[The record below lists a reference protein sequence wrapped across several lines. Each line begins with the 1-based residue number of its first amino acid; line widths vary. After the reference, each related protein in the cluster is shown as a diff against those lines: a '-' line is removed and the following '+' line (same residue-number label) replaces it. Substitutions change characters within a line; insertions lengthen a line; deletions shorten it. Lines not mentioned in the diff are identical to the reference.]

1 RKAGGI
7 EFTERWNYRSGD
19 NPAWADPAYHD
30 DDWATANPLLRSGDL
45 PAGAW
50 MGIGWFRLPVTVDS
64 SLWAVPLSIF
74 MEQAGASE
82 IYLNG
87 RLLFKLGTVGESAEG
102 EKPYVDR
109 VPRVIVF
116 DRRPEQLLAVRYSN
130 FSWEYFHEHES
141 GAGFLMSL
149 GEPDA
154 AIAGHAEDVRVLTAF
169 QMIAMTLAAVLALL
183 HFLRFLFDR
192 REKANLYLAILTGGI
207 AVINFIDFQVL
218 FVTSGMARLEL
229 SRLALVPAAIIPV
242 FGMLSGYAFN
252 KVRIPWQFYVVFV
265 VVAGV
270 SIWNLVDPGETAGRA
285 TGIVLAMA
293 TLEVFRSVAVT
304 LLRRRHEPLLDKEG
318 KWIVG
323 LGGLFFLLAVVYQV
337 LVNFDLLTL
346 LIRFPPYYIGF
357 LVFAMSMSIHL
368 AYSTAMTKKELQI
381 QLVQVGELSE
391 KALEQERRAGEE
403 EISRRVLE
411 ADNARKTEE
420 LEQARRLQLSML
432 PRTLPEIASLQI
444 AVHMSTATEVGGDY
458 YDFRTEDDGS
468 LTIAVGDA
476 TGHGT
481 RAGIM
486 VTLIKSLF
494 NTLGH
499 SFYIPDFFS
508 HCTDF
513 IRRMHMENLYMGL
526 LLARIRDGN
535 MIASAAGM
543 PPIYVYRSDRR
554 EVEEIVIKG
563 MPLGG
568 PGSFPYQQVN
578 TRLNPGDTVLFL
590 SDGFPELFNGA
601 REMLD
606 YPRVKQLFGEVAERP
621 PQDIVD
627 RLAEA
632 AEGWRDGSPQNDD
645 ITFVV
650 LKVGRA
656 SRGAGAG

>member
-1 RKAGGI
+1 
-7 EFTERWNYRSGD
+7 
-19 NPAWADPAYHD
+19 
-30 DDWATANPLLRSGDL
+30 
-45 PAGAW
+45 
-50 MGIGWFRLPVTVDS
+50 
-64 SLWAVPLSIF
+64 

-87 RLLFKLGTVGESAEG
+87 RRLFRLGTVGESAED

-130 FSWEYFHEHES
+130 FSWEYFHEYDA

-154 AIAGHAEDVRVLTAF
+154 AIAGHAEDVRVLTTI

-183 HFLRFLFDR
+183 HFLLFLFDR
-192 REKANLYLAILTGGI
+192 REKANLYLAVLTGWI
-207 AVINFIDFQVL
+207 AVINFIDFQGL
-218 FVTSGMARLEL
+218 FVTSGMARIEL
-229 SRLALVPAAIIPV
+229 SRLALVPAAMIPV

-252 KVRIPWQFYVVFV
+252 KVRIPWQFYVVCIAAV
-265 VVAGV
+265 GV
-270 SIWNLVDPGETAGRA
+270 SIWNFVDPGETAGRA
-285 TGIVLAMA
+285 MGIVLVMA
-293 TLEVFRSVAVT
+293 TLEVFRSVVVKM
-304 LLRRRHEPLLDKEG
+304 LRRRDEPFLDREG

-323 LGGLFFLLAVVYQV
+323 LGGLVFMLAVFYQI
-337 LVNFDLLTL
+337 LANFDLLAL
-346 LIRFPPYYIGF
+346 LIPFPPYYIGF
-357 LVFAMSMSIHL
+357 LVFAISMSIHL
-368 AYSTAMTKKELQI
+368 AYSTAMTRKELQI
-381 QLVQVGELSE
+381 QLVQVRELSG
-391 KALEQERRAGEE
+391 KALEQERWAREE

-420 LEQARRLQLSML
+420 LEQARQLQLSML
-432 PRTLPEIASLQI
+432 PKTLPEVPSLQI
-444 AVHMSTATEVGGDY
+444 AVYMSTATEVGGDY
-458 YDFRTEDDGS
+458 YDFLTDDDGS

-513 IRRMHMENLYMGL
+513 IRRMHMKNLYMGL
-526 LLARIRDGN
+526 LLARIRDGA

-543 PPIYVYRSDRR
+543 PPIYLYRSDRR

-568 PGSFPYQQVN
+568 PGNFPYQQVN
-578 TRLNPGDTVLFL
+578 TRLNPGDTVLFM

-606 YPRVKQLFGEVAERP
+606 FPRVKQLFGEVAELP
-621 PQDIVD
+621 PQAIID

-632 AEGWRDGSPQNDD
+632 AEGWRGGSPQNDD

-650 LKVGRA
+650 LKV
-656 SRGAGAG
+656 SRPSRRDGAG

>member
-1 RKAGGI
+1 
-7 EFTERWNYRSGD
+7 
-19 NPAWADPAYHD
+19 
-30 DDWATANPLLRSGDL
+30 
-45 PAGAW
+45 
-50 MGIGWFRLPVTVDS
+50 
-64 SLWAVPLSIF
+64 
-74 MEQAGASE
+74 
-82 IYLNG
+82 
-87 RLLFKLGTVGESAEG
+87 
-102 EKPYVDR
+102 
-109 VPRVIVF
+109 
-116 DRRPEQLLAVRYSN
+116 
-130 FSWEYFHEHES
+130 
-141 GAGFLMSL
+141 
-149 GEPDA
+149 
-154 AIAGHAEDVRVLTAF
+154 
-169 QMIAMTLAAVLALL
+169 
-183 HFLRFLFDR
+183 
-192 REKANLYLAILTGGI
+192 
-207 AVINFIDFQVL
+207 
-218 FVTSGMARLEL
+218 
-229 SRLALVPAAIIPV
+229 
-242 FGMLSGYAFN
+242 
-252 KVRIPWQFYVVFV
+252 
-265 VVAGV
+265 
-270 SIWNLVDPGETAGRA
+270 
-285 TGIVLAMA
+285 
-293 TLEVFRSVAVT
+293 
-304 LLRRRHEPLLDKEG
+304 
-318 KWIVG
+318 
-323 LGGLFFLLAVVYQV
+323 
-337 LVNFDLLTL
+337 
-346 LIRFPPYYIGF
+346 
-357 LVFAMSMSIHL
+357 SMSIHL

>member
-1 RKAGGI
+1 
-7 EFTERWNYRSGD
+7 
-19 NPAWADPAYHD
+19 
-30 DDWATANPLLRSGDL
+30 
-45 PAGAW
+45 
-50 MGIGWFRLPVTVDS
+50 
-64 SLWAVPLSIF
+64 
-74 MEQAGASE
+74 
-82 IYLNG
+82 
-87 RLLFKLGTVGESAEG
+87 
-102 EKPYVDR
+102 
-109 VPRVIVF
+109 
-116 DRRPEQLLAVRYSN
+116 
-130 FSWEYFHEHES
+130 
-141 GAGFLMSL
+141 
-149 GEPDA
+149 
-154 AIAGHAEDVRVLTAF
+154 
-169 QMIAMTLAAVLALL
+169 
-183 HFLRFLFDR
+183 
-192 REKANLYLAILTGGI
+192 
-207 AVINFIDFQVL
+207 
-218 FVTSGMARLEL
+218 
-229 SRLALVPAAIIPV
+229 
-242 FGMLSGYAFN
+242 
-252 KVRIPWQFYVVFV
+252 
-265 VVAGV
+265 
-270 SIWNLVDPGETAGRA
+270 
-285 TGIVLAMA
+285 
-293 TLEVFRSVAVT
+293 
-304 LLRRRHEPLLDKEG
+304 
-318 KWIVG
+318 
-323 LGGLFFLLAVVYQV
+323 
-337 LVNFDLLTL
+337 
-346 LIRFPPYYIGF
+346 
-357 LVFAMSMSIHL
+357 
-368 AYSTAMTKKELQI
+368 
-381 QLVQVGELSE
+381 
-391 KALEQERRAGEE
+391 
-403 EISRRVLE
+403 
-411 ADNARKTEE
+411 EE
-420 LEQARRLQLSML
+420 LEQARRLELSML
-432 PRTLPEIASLQI
+432 PMTLPEIASLQI